1 MDSSETEDVNSLKP
15 LRLQGVCP
23 LVASVRG
30 TLSRPQMKEE
40 LLISSRAV
48 VEPAPTARLGLR
60 RSWERLHL
68 RQRWDHEEKI
78 LIFIEKGEVEPVP
91 GELLGQVPGCRSPIL
106 LKAVQSINLKWLAHI
121 ILLVL
126 PIGSCAQK
134 EPWHRE
140 QQKLIFLVSYPVDS
154 ELDSWLHLEA

>member
-1 MDSSETEDVNSLKP
+1 MVWDFKMEKRQFTWRWKSKCLVNKCLLGQAESMDSSETEDVNSLKP

-68 RQRWDHEEKI
+68 RQR
-78 LIFIEKGEVEPVP
+78 
-91 GELLGQVPGCRSPIL
+91 
-106 LKAVQSINLKWLAHI
+106 
-121 ILLVL
+121 
-126 PIGSCAQK
+126 
-134 EPWHRE
+134 
-140 QQKLIFLVSYPVDS
+140 
-154 ELDSWLHLEA
+154 